1 MPWED
6 KRQASNQ
13 PDDPWGRSQGN
24 GGPPDP
30 WGKGKRRPANQD
42 NEIDRIV
49 ELGRESLRRFNG
61 GGGRGRSGG
70 GSGGSASSG
79 GFSPRLLITVVI
91 VALLGLWLTQAIRI
105 NAPGEVGLVL
115 TLGRFY
121 ERDAQGEI
129 ASQGRI
135 DARGTHLILWP
146 FQTYRRVNVDVQN
159 ESTIGFRR
167 STGRNGEIRLVSD
180 ESDMLTSDRNI
191 ITIALAVQWRID
203 PERADQYIFNA
214 RDPEAVLADAAES
227 VIRGLMA
234 TTLFEEALDERRGEL
249 QELAQTQIDE
259 LVNGR
264 YGLGIRLDNVLIE
277 QAEPQADTQVAF
289 QRVSASEAEQ
299 GRLQQE
305 AILQRN
311 TALFNARA
319 EAERVVRTA
328 QGFRASAVLQA
339 IGEAERFLAIY
350 NAYVKQ
356 PQAFTER
363 QVLDAIEDVLGS
375 GENIILENNGVLPYL
390 PLPAPAMQPS
400 GLPSGAA
407 NRNATSNGNAN
418 ASGSASGA
426 ARSVNQ

>member
-13 PDDPWGRSQGN
+13 PDDPWGRSKGN

-30 WGKGKRRPANQD
+30 WGKGKRRSANQD

-135 DARGTHLILWP
+135 DAHAARTLFSGH
-146 FQTYRRVNVDVQN
+146 
-159 ESTIGFRR
+159 FRPTAGSMWMCR
-167 STGRNGEIRLVSD
+167 TKAPSASAAQRGRNGEIRLVSD

-259 LVNGR
+259 LVNDR

-375 GENIILENNGVLPYL
+375 GENII
-390 PLPAPAMQPS
+390 
-400 GLPSGAA
+400 
-407 NRNATSNGNAN
+407 
-418 ASGSASGA
+418 
-426 ARSVNQ
+426 